1 LHPIELGEGQP
12 RLLSSPSAGA
22 RVFHDYAHEVSDF
35 EGFIQDDFPTGHDDA
50 DMPLANHPD
59 PVPRLPTD
67 SPANLVEIGSD
78 DEEMQISPP

>member
-1 LHPIELGEGQP
+1 MHPIELGEGQP

-22 RVFHDYAHEVSDF
+22 RVFHDYAHEISDF
-35 EGFIQDDFPTGHDDA
+35 EGFTQDDFPT
-50 DMPLANHPD
+50 DMPLANHSD